1 MGFREPYQS
10 EEARFCYGNKLVNMT
25 LNYLEII
32 KKNKSVFVNK
42 NIKKDMSSALKVI
55 PTQYNI

>member
-32 KKNKSVFVNK
+32 KKINQFLI
-42 NIKKDMSSALKVI
+42 IKILKRDMSSAEGNSNTVHI
-55 PTQYNI
+55 

>member
-32 KKNKSVFVNK
+32 IINQFFINK
-42 NIKKDMSSALKVI
+42 NIKKDMLSALKVI